1 MSTRNRR
8 VRGAEQTRGQRVQSA
23 ISRAERHL
31 RCAFAVGGTLL
42 PWRAACR
49 VAHALARPDAVRF
62 VSALERAGCLRESAR
77 VTLDAPA
84 KLRAAVPASA
94 RPLLPLALFG
104 LPGQGHGTPREN
116 RHREFLFQ
124 QFCADLV
131 REARDPQAL
140 QAAALR
146 VLHASDVQRDP
157 ELSSML
163 RLQIAQLECDLR
175 ARIAQQR
182 AELDQITGRPTSPAP
197 PTNPFERKRLSVMTA
212 AQIKTTYERLGHEL
226 HDYLVHYDLTSAY
239 SALNRLTTLQQ
250 TYPDAIPAAY
260 VERVRLD
267 VQRVEQRAAEIRQQI
282 QQLAAGAVAAAERG
296 EHDVVVTALKRLSS
310 LHNSRPNLLGD
321 LEFRRFRDAI
331 QHASDEADHRRAAEE
346 LLARER
352 AVAAELRTL
361 LGFVRRFHETSR
373 TTPHNDPR
381 YLAAAAEYRRAVE
394 SIRSHDGEWLAD
406 LMLELDEMLE
416 DLHDPTG
423 RADQQVSRF
432 IETVRTALRSMRLE
446 VRQIATE
453 KGPPQGGSPADSAA
467 S

>member
-1 MSTRNRR
+1 MRL
-8 VRGAEQTRGQRVQSA
+8 A
-23 ISRAERHL
+23 ISLAERHL
-31 RCAFAVGGTLL
+31 RCAFAVAGTLA
-42 PWRAACR
+42 PWRTACR
-49 VAHALARPDAVRF
+49 VAHALTRADAVRF
-62 VSALERAGCLRESAR
+62 VSALERAGCLRAAGRVSLDTPARIAPRVSSA
-77 VTLDAPA
+77 
-84 KLRAAVPASA
+84 A

-104 LPGQGHGTPREN
+104 LPGQGMGTPREN
-116 RHREFLFQ
+116 RHREFLYQ
-124 QFCADLV
+124 QFSAELL

-146 VLHASDVQRDP
+146 ALRASDVQSDP
-157 ELSSML
+157 ELSAML
-163 RLQIAQLECDLR
+163 RVQIAQLESELR

-182 AELDQITGRPTSPAP
+182 AELDQSPGRATKPAAT
-197 PTNPFERKRLSVMTA
+197 TNPFERKRLSVMTA

-226 HDYLVHYDLTSAY
+226 HDYLVHYDLSSAH

-267 VQRVEQRAAEIRQQI
+267 LQRVEQRAAEIRQQI
-282 QQLAAGAVAAAERG
+282 QQLAAGAVAAAQRG
-296 EHDVVVTALKRLSS
+296 EHDFVVTALKRLSS
-310 LHNSRPNLLGD
+310 LHHSRPNLLGD

-361 LGFVRRFHETSR
+361 LGFVRQFHETSR
-373 TTPHNDPR
+373 TIPHDAPR
-381 YLAAAAEYRRAVE
+381 YLAAVAEYRRAVE

-432 IETVRTALRSMRLE
+432 IDTVRTALRNMRLE
-446 VRQIATE
+446 VRQIAAE
-453 KGPPQGGSPADSAA
+453 AAPPPAGGPRA